1 MHTLTHSLITCGASE
16 VSSNP
21 TIHFSCAVD
30 LGTGEPCKGRKL
42 PCVSLSF
49 MRRDAV
55 TSTNDEFSPFDH
67 SRSPACTGDSTR
79 ARRHDVYET
88 CVHLCNY
95 QIYTRIRGMGI
106 HFHEYKTYP
115 YVLFLLRSSGQ
126 YACVVD
132 PEEEDGLFVDSQ
144 EEEGLFSSSMLAQ

>member
-1 MHTLTHSLITCGASE
+1 MAYTRTRHKRAYAYACTHTHTHTHKHHTALVKCMHTLTHSLIMCGASE

-30 LGTGEPCKGRKL
+30 LGTGEPCKGRKF

-55 TSTNDEFSPFDH
+55 TSTNDEFCPFDH

-95 QIYTRIRGMGI
+95 QICTRIRGMGI

-115 YVLFLLRSSGQ
+115 
-126 YACVVD
+126 
-132 PEEEDGLFVDSQ
+132 
-144 EEEGLFSSSMLAQ
+144 